1 MSDDPKTRIA
11 NADRAQR
18 AWDEF
23 FSPMFA
29 ELRSAYSERIAEVAT
44 TDLAPR
50 SRADK
55 ITALSHALK
64 ILANLEGGM
73 LETIRDGELAQAE
86 QLRVEKIEQM
96 TAPKRRLLNIGA
108 Y

>member
-1 MSDDPKTRIA
+1 MRDAKKRIA
-11 NADRAQR
+11 SADRAQR

-23 FSPMFA
+23 FAPMIG
-29 ELRSAYSERIAEVAT
+29 ELRSAYSERMLEVAT
-44 TDLAPR
+44 TELNPAK
-50 SRADK
+50 RADM
-55 ITALSHALK
+55 ITALSNAVKVLDTLK
-64 ILANLEGGM
+64 GGM

-86 QLRVEKIEQM
+86 QLRVEKIEKM

>member
-1 MSDDPKTRIA
+1 MRDAKERIA
-11 NADRAQR
+11 SADRAQR

-23 FSPMFA
+23 FEPMIEA
-29 ELRSAYSERIAEVAT
+29 MLGEYQARMVEVANT
-44 TDLAPR
+44 ELNPR
-50 SRADK
+50 KRADK
-55 ITALSHALK
+55 ITALSNAIRIAQNLK
-64 ILANLEGGM
+64 GGM

-86 QLRVEKIEQM
+86 QLRVEKIEKM